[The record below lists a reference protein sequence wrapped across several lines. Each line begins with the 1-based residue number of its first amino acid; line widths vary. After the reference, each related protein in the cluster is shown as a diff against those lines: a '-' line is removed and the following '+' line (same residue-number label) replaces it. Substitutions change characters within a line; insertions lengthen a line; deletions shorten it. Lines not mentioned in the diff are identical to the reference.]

1 MMAADRIAGVEYD
14 RNNRTLTVDD
24 DTRRDDS
31 EAVER
36 VNEEARRQA
45 TSGVYDHTFE
55 DADKFMAYI
64 DCLDE

>member
-1 MMAADRIAGVEYD
+1 MSAGRITCVGYD
-14 RNNRTLTVDD
+14 RNDRALTAND

-31 EAVER
+31 ESAER